1 MWHFHYFLTFQKL
14 NYFIGWGNL
23 FPRKTDFVIICSP
36 NGILKDVTKLHSWKK
51 KKKKNEYGEVNIQQ
65 TGIMLPP
72 WPVSATTERTALL
85 IFSCVLS
92 FSSRLHPWE
101 VSAKLTCFFLLL
113 LFNRLLDLTFYF
125 NVRHGLQRKIAY
137 LLPPTVLMLFL
148 LSVTGKHF
156 NSYIKNHVARIIM
169 CMFAHIKY
177 MQNNISRQVV
187 TLLNLAQCCA
197 LPVSS
202 HLSPLY

>member
-1 MWHFHYFLTFQKL
+1 MTFPLLSDLSK
-14 NYFIGWGNL
+14 
-23 FPRKTDFVIICSP
+23 
-36 NGILKDVTKLHSWKK
+36 TKLFYWLRKLISQKNRLCHYLQPQWNSKRRDKVALLEEK
-51 KKKKNEYGEVNIQQ
+51 KKKKNEYEEVHIQQ

-72 WPVSATTERTALL
+72 WPVSATTERTASL